1 MFTLRTRN
9 RLTARAR
16 ETRHASARLRTR
28 RTGPPSGIFTILAA
42 TVAPN
47 RSATVASP
55 LATVATRDIGG
66 IAIAAVSHETA
77 LAALLGCIAGRRHL
91 KLAFCNANLFNLAAG
106 DADLRRILT
115 GFLIFP
121 DGVGVDIASRLLHG
135 SSFPANLN
143 GTDFTPALL
152 SAAQAPLRV
161 GLVGGRPGIAQRA
174 AARLSQ
180 EHPRHAFEV
189 FGDGFFS
196 SNEEAQILARLEA
209 DPPDILLVAFGNP
222 LQERWISG
230 TLCGRHCTVAAGV
243 GAFFDFMAGEV
254 ARAPLAIRRMR
265 LEWLYRLW
273 LEPSRLWRRYV
284 VGNALFLYRIAR
296 LRLTGQRAAK

>member
-1 MFTLRTRN
+1 MLPPG
-9 RLTARAR
+9 
-16 ETRHASARLRTR
+16 SAR
-28 RTGPPSGIFTILAA
+28 RTGPPFGIFTILAA

-47 RSATVASP
+47 RSTAVASP

-66 IAIAAVSHETA
+66 IAIAALSHETA
-77 LAALLGCIAGRRHL
+77 LAALLDCIARRHHL
-91 KLAFCNANLFNLAAG
+91 RLAFCNANLFNLAAE
-106 DADLRRILT
+106 DAELRRILA

-135 SSFPANLN
+135 SIFPANLN

-152 SAAQAPLRV
+152 GAAPAPLSV
-161 GLVGGRPGIAQRA
+161 GLVGGRPGIADRA

-180 EHPRHAFEV
+180 EHPRHSFDV
-189 FGDGFFS
+189 LGHGFFDA
-196 SNEEAQILARLEA
+196 NEEAQILARLEA
-209 DPPDILLVAFGNP
+209 NPPDILLVAFGNP

-230 TLCGRHCTVAAGV
+230 KLTGRHCTVAAGV

-254 ARAPLAIRRMR
+254 PRAPLAIRRMR

-273 LEPSRLWRRYV
+273 LEPARLWRRYV
-284 VGNALFLYRIAR
+284 VGNAVFLYRIAR
-296 LRLTGQRAAK
+296 LRLAGRNETTSR